1 MISSILGFLAAAW
14 GVLMFVITMLIFLPP
29 IWLSGFQD
37 EPARTEALI
46 RLARTWMS
54 VFFLLS
60 GIRLRIL
67 GKDKFKK
74 GQAYIVVS
82 NHNSMMDVPLTSPG
96 IPGANKTIAK
106 AEMAKIP
113 LFGIIYRR
121 GSILVNRKSDQSR
134 RDSFQK
140 MKDVLA
146 MGMHMCIY
154 PEGTRN
160 RTGRPL
166 KEFHDGAF
174 KLALDTA
181 KPIIPCIIF
190 GTKRMLPSDRGFYFR
205 PGRLEMH
212 FLDPVEAYPG
222 EAVEELKKRV
232 FDIMWEHYETRE
244 KDFR

>member
-14 GVLMFVITMLIFLPP
+14 GVLMFIITMLVFLPP
-29 IWLSGFQD
+29 IWLSGFRP
-37 EPARTEALI
+37 EPARTDALI
-46 RLARTWMS
+46 RLARAWMS
-54 VFFLLS
+54 VFFFLS

-106 AEMAKIP
+106 SEMAKIP

-121 GSILVNRKSDQSR
+121 GSILVNRKSEQSR

-140 MKDVLA
+140 MKEVLA

-160 RTGRPL
+160 RTGQPL

-190 GTKRMLPSDRGFYFR
+190 GTKRMLPSNRGFYFR

-222 EAVEELKKRV
+222 ETVEELKKRV
-232 FDIMWEHYETRE
+232 FKIMWEHYQTRE

>member
-1 MISSILGFLAAAW
+1 
-14 GVLMFVITMLIFLPP
+14 MFVITMLIFLPP